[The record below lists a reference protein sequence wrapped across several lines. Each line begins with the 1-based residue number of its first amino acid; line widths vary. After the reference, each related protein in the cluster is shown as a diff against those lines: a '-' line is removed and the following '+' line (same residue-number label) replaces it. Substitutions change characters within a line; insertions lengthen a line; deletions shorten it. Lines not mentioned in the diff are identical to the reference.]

1 MVNYSPT
8 GDEDSCA
15 VYNANQTKWY
25 RICYINQTLGIT
37 VDEVTNEAVIQYTT
51 SLGKVGNYSLDVL
64 VPFTI
69 RSLDYLDGNRAAWSA
84 TPLSSNYGSVV
95 KVTFNV
101 TSLPTTYGTVFGA
114 FIAHYHIDPVAVD
127 SSPGNYNINLPFGNP
142 KPPDS
147 LLKGVPGTP
156 IYGWN
161 WGVRN
166 GNSISIVIPKEASV
180 SQTTPSNPEIRN
192 VGGGMQLSWTLSSFY
207 IPLTVEYSIPSIIAQ
222 NAYYSYLFALLATI
236 PLTGIAASWRDFY
249 NTTSDLV
256 KRILGRGP
264 AKYAAHQW
272 V

>member
-25 RICYINQTLGIT
+25 RICYINQTFGIT
-37 VDEVTNEAVIQYTT
+37 IDEVTNEAVIEYTT
-51 SLGKVGNYSLDVL
+51 SIGKVGNYSLNVL
-64 VPFTI
+64 VPFTTT
-69 RSLDYLDGNRAAWSA
+69 SLDYLDGNRAAWSA
-84 TPLSSNYGSVV
+84 TPLPSNYGSVI
-95 KVTFNV
+95 KVAFNV
-101 TSLPTTYGTVFGA
+101 TSLPTAYGTVFGA

-147 LLKGVPGTP
+147 LLGGVPGTP

-192 VGGGMQLSWTLSSFY
+192 VNHGMQLSWNFNSFY
-207 IPLTVEYSIPSIIAQ
+207 TPLSLAYSIPSITAQ
-222 NAYYSYLFALLATI
+222 NGYYSYVLAF
-236 PLTGIAASWRDFY
+236 LTGIPFVGMFACWRDFY
-249 NTTSDLV
+249 EVTSPLF
-256 KRILGRGP
+256 RRYRGP
-264 AKYAAHQW
+264 AKYVAHQC

>member
-1 MVNYSPT
+1 M
-8 GDEDSCA
+8 
-15 VYNANQTKWY
+15 YNANQTKWY

-37 VDEVTNEAVIQYTT
+37 IDEVTNEAVIEYTT
-51 SLGKVGNYSLDVL
+51 SIGKIGNYSLNIL

-84 TPLSSNYGSVV
+84 TPLTSNYGSLI
-95 KVTFNV
+95 KVAFNV
-101 TSLPTTYGTVFGA
+101 TSLPSTYGTVFGA
-114 FIAHYHIDPVAVD
+114 FIAHYHIDPVAAD
-127 SSPGNYNINLPFGNP
+127 SSPGNYNINLLFGNP

-147 LLKGVPGTP
+147 VLKGVPGTP

-166 GNSISIVIPKEASV
+166 GNSISIVILKEASV

-192 VGGGMQLSWTLSSFY
+192 VGNGVQLSWTLNSFY
-207 IPLTVEYSIPSIIAQ
+207 IPLTLAYSIPSIVAQ
-222 NAYYSYLFALLATI
+222 NAYYSYLFAFLATI
-236 PLTGIAASWRDFY
+236 PLAGITASWRDFY
-249 NTTSDLV
+249 NITSDLV

-264 AKYAAHQW
+264 AKYVAHQC